1 MSGFD
6 EPGRTRT
13 RYERIDLKGVRTIPV
28 DKRPSKVRV
37 EQFAPAPDPAA
48 PIGTFDQFL
57 PDLLNGSALRELV
70 QSWVLAR
77 SAARPAVAMLGGHV
91 IKTGVQRPLLS
102 LMEAGAFT
110 AIAMNGAAAIHD
122 FEIAFFGA
130 TSEPVEETLLTG
142 QFGLVEE
149 TPLLF
154 NQAVNEG
161 WKRGL
166 GLGEA
171 LGEFILDAE
180 APHAS
185 LSLVAQAVSRDLPV
199 TVHVAV
205 GTDTIHQHPSFDAA
219 VSGAATHADF
229 KVFTAALRDVEDGV
243 VFNFGSAVVMPE
255 VFLKALSTVRNLGH
269 PAGRF
274 TAASFD
280 QIRHYRP
287 EKNVLERPLRAGGK
301 GYAFVGPHE
310 LWIPLLAALYLG
322 RVHETGR

>member
-1 MSGFD
+1 VS
-6 EPGRTRT
+6 RH
-13 RYERIDLKGVRTIPV
+13 ERIDLKGVRTISV
-28 DKRPSKVRV
+28 SKRPTKVKV
-37 EQFAPAPDPAA
+37 EQFAPAPDPGA
-48 PIGTFDQFL
+48 PIGMLGQFL
-57 PDLLNGSALRELV
+57 PDLLAGAALRELLEA
-70 QSWVLAR
+70 WVLAR
-77 SAARPAVAMLGGHV
+77 AGGRPAIAMMGGHV
-91 IKTGVQRPLLS
+91 IKTGVQRPLLA

-122 FEIAFFGA
+122 FEIALFGN

-149 TPLLF
+149 TPVLF
-154 NQAVNEG
+154 NQAANDGV
-161 WKRGL
+161 KKGL

-171 LGEFILDAE
+171 LGEFLLDAD
-180 APHAS
+180 APYAS
-185 LSLVAQAVSRDLPV
+185 VSLLAQAASRRMPL
-199 TVHVAV
+199 TVHVAI

-219 VSGAATHADF
+219 LTGEGTHRDF
-229 KVFTAALRDVEDGV
+229 TIFAAALRELEDGV
-243 VFNFGSAVVMPE
+243 VFNFGSAVILPE

-287 EKNVLERPLRAGGK
+287 EKNILERPLRAGGR
-301 GYAFVGPHE
+301 GHSFVGPHE

-322 RVHETGR
+322 RAPRFDR

>member
-1 MSGFD
+1 MS
-6 EPGRTRT
+6 RW
-13 RYERIDLKGVRTIPV
+13 ERIDLRGVHTIPV

-37 EQFAPAPDPAA
+37 EQFAPAPDPSA
-48 PIGTFDQFL
+48 PVGTLDQFL
-57 PDLLNGSALRELV
+57 PDLLAGSALRALLEG
-70 QSWVLAR
+70 WVLAR
-77 SAARPAVAMLGGHV
+77 AGGRPAVAMIGGHV

-102 LMEAGAFT
+102 LLEANAFT
-110 AIAMNGAAAIHD
+110 ALAMNGAAAIHD

-161 WKRGL
+161 SKRGL
-166 GLGEA
+166 GMGEA

-185 LSLVAQAVSRDLPV
+185 LSLVAQCVARDLPV

-205 GTDTIHQHPSFDAA
+205 GTDTIHQHPSFDPALTG
-219 VSGAATHADF
+219 VATHADF
-229 KVFTAALRDVEDGV
+229 RVFAAALRDIEDGV
-243 VFNFGSAVVMPE
+243 VMNFGSAVVMPE

-274 TAASFD
+274 IAASFD

-287 EKNVLERPLRAGGK
+287 EKNVLERPLRAGGR

-310 LWIPLLAALYLG
+310 RWIPLLAARYLG
-322 RVHETGR
+322 RAPQNR

>member
-1 MSGFD
+1 M
-6 EPGRTRT
+6 T
-13 RYERIDLKGVRTIPV
+13 RYERIDLRGVRTIPV
-28 DKRPSKVRV
+28 GKRPTKVRI
-37 EQFAPAPDPAA
+37 EQFAPAPDPGA
-48 PIGTFDQFL
+48 PISSLDQFL
-57 PDLLNGSALRELV
+57 PDLLAGSALRELLEG
-70 QSWVLAR
+70 WVLAR
-77 SAARPAVAMLGGHV
+77 AAGRPSIAMLGGHV
-91 IKTGVQRPLLS
+91 IKTGVQRPLLA
-102 LMEAGAFT
+102 LVDAGAFS
-110 AIAMNGAAAIHD
+110 ALAMNGAAAIHD

-149 TPLLF
+149 TPVLF
-154 NQAVNEG
+154 NQAVKEG
-161 WKRGL
+161 TKRGL

-185 LSLVAQAVSRDLPV
+185 LSVLAQCVARDLPV
-199 TVHVAV
+199 TVHVAI

-219 VSGAATHADF
+219 VTGSASHHDFRIFAAS
-229 KVFTAALRDVEDGV
+229 LRELEDGV

-274 TAASFD
+274 LAASFD

-301 GYAFVGPHE
+301 GFAFVGPHE

-322 RVHETGR
+322 RAQDPDR